1 MNTDMQPATSAAIR
15 AELSAIGT
23 RGSGLQ
29 RRQRRARVTA
39 SLIGVAAIAI
49 TTSAAALVAANAPG
63 STVTDDL
70 GATTTVTR
78 TGPSLVD
85 IGQAPPL
92 ANAVIV
98 DITCLS
104 SSGNVMFDTLGGT
117 QSGVSCGIADPGDH
131 MRISDAELPANGTT
145 ILSVDAS
152 PQAKWRAV
160 FHYATSTTSD
170 WGVNANGQTYGV
182 QNYKGH
188 PDLVRG
194 RADNGLLGYVFWK
207 ESVEAD
213 NLTTVNV
220 YKSDGHTV
228 IGHQKQSVGN
238 APEVPL
244 DQGLIDD
251 LNSVATPTP
260 AP

>member
-1 MNTDMQPATSAAIR
+1 MTTDMQPATSAAIR
-15 AELSAIGT
+15 AELTAIGT

-49 TTSAAALVAANAPG
+49 TTSAAALVAANTPG

-78 TGPSLVD
+78 TGPALVD

-104 SSGNVMFDTLGGT
+104 TSGNVMFDTLGGT

-182 QNYKGH
+182 ENHKGH
-188 PDLVRG
+188 PDLVRA
-194 RADNGLLGYVFWK
+194 RADNGQWGYVFWK
-207 ESVEAD
+207 ESVEAEQPA
-213 NLTTVNV
+213 TVNV

-228 IGHQKQSVGN
+228 VGRQTASTAT
-238 APEVPL
+238 APAVPF
-244 DQGLIDD
+244 DQGLADD
-251 LNSVATPTP
+251 INSVATPTP
-260 AP
+260 TP